1 MPDIPRTAQESR
13 ELEQRHR
20 AFKAGQ
26 PVEKDGIRDF
36 VLDSWLRC
44 RTYFSPQVRP
54 TLRTLHGRELEKRVR
69 DNAFVTHNA
78 TPVMHSVFALLK
90 GPDAGIKGI
99 NCSVF
104 ITDNEGVTLK
114 VLGDDTMPLQAGFV
128 FDERSIGSNSVHSC
142 ILNRYI
148 STIYGFEH
156 YFEEFSS
163 YVASASPLI
172 TEDGS
177 VHGAFGVLLH
187 CQEYDLSI
195 KAMSDVSAKAI
206 SSLMNAGIH
215 KSHREFLLDHID
227 DAIIYTNEQHKILT
241 FNHQSRE
248 FFPEIKEMDDLAT
261 HVQFPEDFLH
271 RLHNR
276 APLSNTYI
284 TIRNSLRK
292 SISFYVTVNYDQFR
306 GTTLIL
312 RRARKVR
319 ELATQ
324 VAARGAVYRFD
335 DILGE
340 SSALRQTKTLAGK
353 AAGGDMTTLI
363 TGESGTG
370 KELFAHAIHN
380 AGSRADKPFL
390 VVNCGALPQSL
401 VQSELFGYEEGAFT
415 GASLRGKAGKFELA
429 DGGTIF
435 LDEIG
440 ELPLDVQANLLRFM
454 QSGEISKIGAAQPQM
469 VNVRVIA
476 ATNRELQSLA
486 AQGRFREDLFYRL
499 NAFPIRIPPLRERQ
513 GDAVLLAEYFAQ
525 TFSVAVKG
533 RPCPLSA
540 ASKAAIAACAWP
552 GNVRELEYCIQLHV
566 NLMDGNVIEIPPL
579 SLERRDQPAHVRVEG
594 FETQKNSFERQLIA
608 ESLNTYGG
616 DVKQVSAHLNIPV
629 STLYSKIKKHGLLT
643 LHGKADT
650 QNPDPAAQDRELGI
664 LLSRLSPNAKESL
677 CNFLRQ
683 MAAPSGEG

>member
-1 MPDIPRTAQESR
+1 MADIPRTPQER
-13 ELEQRHR
+13 QELEQRHS

-26 PVEKDGIRDF
+26 PVEKDGVRNF

-44 RTYFSPQVRP
+44 RAYFSPQTRP
-54 TLRTLHGRELEKRVR
+54 APRTLHGRELEKRVR
-69 DNAFVTHNA
+69 DNAFVIHNA
-78 TPVMHSVFALLK
+78 TPIMHSVFALLK

-104 ITDNEGVTLK
+104 ITDSDGVTLK
-114 VLGDDTMPLQAGFV
+114 MLSDGTMPLQEGFV
-128 FDERSIGSNSVHSC
+128 FDERGIGTNSVYCC

-148 STIYGFEH
+148 ATIYGFEH
-156 YFEEFSS
+156 YFEDFAP

-187 CQEYDLSI
+187 CEEYDLSI
-195 KAMSDVSAKAI
+195 KAMSDVAAKAI

-215 KSHREFLLDHID
+215 KSQREFLLDHID
-227 DAIIYTNEQHKILT
+227 DAIIYTTEQHKILT

-248 FFPEIKEMDDLAT
+248 FFPEIKEMDDLTA
-261 HVQFPEDFLH
+261 HVQFPDDFLQ
-271 RLHNR
+271 RLR
-276 APLSNTYI
+276 ANESLSNTYV
-284 TIRNSLRK
+284 TIKNSLRK
-292 SISFYVTVNYDQFR
+292 SASFYATVNYDQFR
-306 GTTLIL
+306 GATLIL

-340 SSALRQTKTLAGK
+340 SPALLQTKERARK

-401 VQSELFGYEEGAFT
+401 VQSELFGYEEGTFT

-476 ATNRELQSLA
+476 ATNRDLQTLA

-513 GDAVLLAEYFAQ
+513 GDAVLLAEHFAHA
-525 TFSVAVKG
+525 FSVAAKG

-540 ASKAAIAACAWP
+540 ASRENIAACAWP

-566 NLMDGNVIEIPPL
+566 NLMEGHIIDIPALPSKL
-579 SLERRDQPAHVRVEG
+579 PDQPDGVPVEG
-594 FETQKNSFERQLIA
+594 FETQKNSFERRLIV
-608 ESLNTYGG
+608 ESLKACGG
-616 DVKQVSAHLNIPV
+616 DVRQVSAHLNIPV
-629 STLYSKIKKHGLLT
+629 STLYSKIKKHGLRT
-643 LHGKADT
+643 QYRKAEA
-650 QNPDPAAQDRELGI
+650 PDAVAQDRELGL
-664 LLSRLSPNAKESL
+664 LLSRLSPSAKQALGS
-677 CNFLRQ
+677 FLRQ
-683 MAAPSGEG
+683 MLAPGEG